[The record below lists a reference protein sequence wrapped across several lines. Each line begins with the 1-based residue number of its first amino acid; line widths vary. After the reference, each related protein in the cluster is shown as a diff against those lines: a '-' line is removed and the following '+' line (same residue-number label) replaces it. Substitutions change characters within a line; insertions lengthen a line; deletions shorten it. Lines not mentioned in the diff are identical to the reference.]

1 MFEKLE
7 IFQMAQAMASH
18 ASLRQNAINQNIAN
32 ADTPGFRARDV
43 EPFAARYQAET
54 ATPLKS
60 TRATHLNLDR
70 SLRAELRE
78 RADPDEMSPDGNTVS
93 LEDEMVRAV
102 EVKRQHDLA
111 LGIYKSALN
120 VMRTSL
126 GRS

>member
-7 IFQMAQAMASH
+7 IFQMAQATASH

-43 EPFAARYQAET
+43 EPFATRYQAET

-78 RADPDEMSPDGNTVS
+78 RTDPDEMSPDGNTVS

>member
-43 EPFAARYQAET
+43 EPFATSYQAET

-60 TRATHLNLDR
+60 TRAGHLSLDR
-70 SLRAELRE
+70 SLRAELHE

>member
-32 ADTPGFRARDV
+32 ADTPGYRARDV
-43 EPFAARYQAET
+43 DTFAASYQAET
-54 ATPLKS
+54 ATPLRA
-60 TRATHLNLDR
+60 TRAGHLNAGH
-70 SLRAELRE
+70 SMRAELQE

-93 LEDEMVRAV
+93 LEDEMVRSV